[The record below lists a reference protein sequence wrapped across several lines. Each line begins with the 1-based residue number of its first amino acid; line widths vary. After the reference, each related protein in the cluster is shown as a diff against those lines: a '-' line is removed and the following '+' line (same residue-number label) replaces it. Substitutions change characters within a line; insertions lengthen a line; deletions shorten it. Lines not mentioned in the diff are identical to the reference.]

1 MAMNESK
8 NSMQYCAISIS
19 HGGGIMKVY
28 YFDQMQ
34 CNSQIIKEWVQAVIY
49 LDAKYEIVMH
59 FVIQ

>member
-8 NSMQYCAISIS
+8 IFDAVLCIS
-19 HGGGIMKVY
+19 HRGGIMKMY

-49 LDAKYEIVMH
+49 LGAKYEMVM
-59 FVIQ
+59 QL